1 MIEADATWRPRRRS
15 HRDRPGILPRPPFDP
30 ELAPMLEV
38 ISQMLPSTLTAEMLP
53 AMRAGSLPGLPTP
66 AEILESAQLQSR
78 DVTIPG
84 FEGADIVVSVIEAK
98 GRTGTGPGIF
108 HTHGGGMIMGDR
120 FTAVE
125 AFAEWIHRYN
135 AVVVSVEYR
144 LAPNSRS
151 LPRRGLLR
159 GARVDGRERRPAR
172 HRERASAD
180 RRRQRRRGSRR
191 GCRPARPRQA
201 GTHLVG
207 QMLMYPMLDDRDATV
222 STHQIDGVG
231 VWGTAAATCWAGTP
245 CSANAGAPTTSRST
259 PRPRG
264 HRPVE
269 PAPGVHRL
277 RERGGVP
284 RRGRRPTPRPS
295 GRPVGRPSCTSGG
308 RVPRLRG
315 LRAAGRPL
323 ARRRRRARSLDPPPA
338 RLSRGLR
345 LGATK
350 E

>member
-1 MIEADATWRPRRRS
+1 MTA
-15 HRDRPGILPRPPFDP
+15 PGILPRPPFDP

-98 GRTGTGPGIF
+98 ERTGTGPGIF

-144 LAPNSRS
+144 LAPEFPDPYPVEDCYAGLVWTAENADRLGIESERLLIAGGS
-151 LPRRGLLR
+151 AGGGLAAGVALLARDRRG
-159 GARVDGRERRPAR
+159 P
-172 HRERASAD
+172 
-180 RRRQRRRGSRR
+180 
-191 GCRPARPRQA
+191 
-201 GTHLVG
+201 HLVG

-231 VWGTAAATCWAGTP
+231 VWD
-245 CSANAGAPTTSRST
+245 
-259 PRPRG
+259 RG
-264 HRPVE
+264 SNLLGWNSLLGE
-269 PAPGVHRL
+269 
-277 RERGGVP
+277 
-284 RRGRRPTPRPS
+284 RRGTDDVSIYAAPARATDLSNLPPAFIDCGSAEVFRDEDVAYAS
-295 GRPVGRPSCTSGG
+295 AIW
-308 RVPRLRG
+308 
-315 LRAAGRPL
+315 AAGGQAELHVWPGAFHAFEGFAPQAAL
-323 ARRRRRARSLDPPPA
+323 SHDAVDARDRWIRRL
-338 RLSRGLR
+338 
-345 LGATK
+345 LG
-350 E
+350 

>member
-1 MIEADATWRPRRRS
+1 MTA
-15 HRDRPGILPRPPFDP
+15 PGILPRPPFDP

-144 LAPNSRS
+144 LAPEFPDPYPVEDCYAGLVWTAENADRLGIESERLLIAGGS
-151 LPRRGLLR
+151 AGGGLAAGVALLARDRRG
-159 GARVDGRERRPAR
+159 P
-172 HRERASAD
+172 
-180 RRRQRRRGSRR
+180 
-191 GCRPARPRQA
+191 
-201 GTHLVG
+201 HLVG

-231 VWGTAAATCWAGTP
+231 VWD
-245 CSANAGAPTTSRST
+245 
-259 PRPRG
+259 RG
-264 HRPVE
+264 SNLLGWNSLLGE
-269 PAPGVHRL
+269 
-277 RERGGVP
+277 
-284 RRGRRPTPRPS
+284 RRGTDDVSIYAAPARATDLSNLPPAFIDCGSAEVFRDEDVAYAS
-295 GRPVGRPSCTSGG
+295 AIW
-308 RVPRLRG
+308 
-315 LRAAGRPL
+315 AAGGQAELHVWPGAFHAFEGFAPQAAL
-323 ARRRRRARSLDPPPA
+323 SHDAVDARDRWIRRL
-338 RLSRGLR
+338 
-345 LGATK
+345 LG
-350 E
+350 